1 VPVIL
6 PLLLLATAQQAPGP
20 VAPEQ
25 QRYTHCVDLAKSD
38 PQAAAAEADTWA
50 TKGGGG
56 MLAKQCLG
64 IAYSDQG
71 KFDLAAGAF
80 EDAAHAAL
88 QAHDA
93 HAADFWAQAGNAWL
107 AAGNA
112 GRARAALDSA
122 LSTGTLI
129 GVDHGEVLLDHA
141 RALVALGQMTLA
153 RADLDKALTEVP
165 DDSLAWLLSATLA
178 RRMDDLPRAQKDITE
193 AHNRVGDD
201 PQVELE
207 TGNIAAEMHD
217 EAGAKAAWTKAE
229 AASPDSNTGRAARE
243 ALAQFGA
250 VPTPPQPQG
259 R

>member
-1 VPVIL
+1 MIL
-6 PLLLLATAQQAPGP
+6 PLLLLAAPQSGP

-25 QRYTHCVDLAKSD
+25 QRYMHCVDLAKSD
-38 PQAAAAEADTWA
+38 PQAAAAEADKWGTS
-50 TKGGGG
+50 GGGA
-56 MLAKQCLG
+56 LARQCLG
-64 IAYSDQG
+64 IAYSDQS

-88 QAHDA
+88 QTHDE

-107 AAGNA
+107 AAGNV

-122 LSTGTLI
+122 LAAGTLT
-129 GVDHGEVLLDHA
+129 GVDHGEALLDHA
-141 RALVALGQMTLA
+141 RVLVAAGQLTSA

-178 RRMDDLPRAQKDITE
+178 RRMGDLPRAQKDITE
-193 AHNRVGDD
+193 AHNRVGDE

-207 TGNIAAEMHD
+207 AGNIAAAQGD
-217 EAGAKAAWTKAE
+217 AAAAQAAWTKVI
-229 AASPDSNTGRAARE
+229 AAAPDSDAGRAARA

-250 VPTPPQPQG
+250 VPTPPAPQG

>member
-1 VPVIL
+1 VSLILL
-6 PLLLLATAQQAPGP
+6 PLLLAAAQQAPGP
-20 VAPEQ
+20 IAPEQ
-25 QRYTHCVDLAKSD
+25 QRYNHCVDLAKSD
-38 PQAAAAEADTWA
+38 PQAAAAEADKWA
-50 TKGGGG
+50 TSGGGV
-56 MLAKQCLG
+56 LAKQCLG

-88 QAHDA
+88 QTHDV

-112 GRARAALDSA
+112 GRARAALESA
-122 LSTGTLI
+122 LSAGTLT

-141 RALVALGQMTLA
+141 RALVAADQMVAA
-153 RADLDKALTEVP
+153 RADIDKALTEVP

-178 RRMDDLPRAQKDITE
+178 RRMGDLARAQKDITE
-193 AHNRVGDD
+193 AHNRVGDE

-207 TGNIAAEMHD
+207 AGNIAAEMHD
-217 EAGAKAAWTKAE
+217 EAAAKAAWTKVI
-229 AASPDSNTGRAARE
+229 AAAPDSDAGRAAHA

-250 VPTPPQPQG
+250 VPTPPAPQG